1 MQGSFKLALLTSD
14 LVGKLPSS
22 FWVKQEGSNY
32 VCVKL
37 TRNIIWCN
45 FVVADCGIDPSE
57 FLFVTT
63 GEMLPRDFPTVKFC
77 CDSLAT

>member
-1 MQGSFKLALLTSD
+1 M
-14 LVGKLPSS
+14 
-22 FWVKQEGSNY
+22 
-32 VCVKL
+32 CVKL